1 MSQSTGTKKE
11 ESSSASTIRSE
22 PAICKSGCGFFGN
35 PDFAGHCSS
44 CFKKLNKTADNTA
57 KVARIVAPTP
67 SPASVDDMKMEISVS
82 HAPSDIA
89 GAGDGEEMLPA
100 VLTQKDKKRC
110 FTCRKKVGF
119 TGCECRCGFIFCGE
133 HRYVEAHACKV
144 DYKALSKAH
153 LEKENPVIQAKKI
166 DLI

>member
-1 MSQSTGTKKE
+1 MSQSTDTKKE
-11 ESSSASTIRSE
+11 ESTSSSTIRSE

-44 CFKKLNKTADNTA
+44 CFKKLNKTDAQA
-57 KVARIVAPTP
+57 APTP
-67 SPASVDDMKMEISVS
+67 SPAAVDDMKMDISVS
-82 HAPSDIA
+82 HAPS
-89 GAGDGEEMLPA
+89 GVTGTGDGEEMPPP

-119 TGCECRCGFIFCGE
+119 TGCECRCGFVFCGE
-133 HRYVEAHACKV
+133 HRYVEAHSCKV